1 MRATCRDSLPRR
13 ARSSIPGVGRRRGWQ
28 DARVASKVGVPI
40 AVAGVVVAVGVV
52 LGGIFVFAGDESE
65 SGGGQAAGPAP
76 VTRLSLPESDPSG
89 TEPVPDDPYPPVPSE
104 QVDGDLVGM
113 PRTGG
118 RNVYIPVQDNDCSRQ
133 QVWPRGEHA
142 DRVEV
147 EIRTLPV
154 ELPTGITTDA
164 EGNGSYGCLG
174 SAHGDGH
181 AVIELA
187 EPLGD
192 RRLVVTYHFDPL
204 PT

>member
-1 MRATCRDSLPRR
+1 MRAACRNSLPRR
-13 ARSSIPGVGRRRGWQ
+13 ARSSIPATGRRRGWQ
-28 DARVASKVGVPI
+28 DARMTSKIGIPI
-40 AVAGVVVAVGVV
+40 AVVGAVVAAVAV
-52 LGGIFVFAGDESE
+52 LGGIFVFAEDETAP
-65 SGGGQAAGPAP
+65 AAGPAP
-76 VTRLSLPESDPSG
+76 ITRLSLPEPDPSG
-89 TEPVPDDPYPPVPSE
+89 MEPVPDDPYPPVPNE
-104 QVDGDLVGM
+104 QVDGNVIGV

-133 QVWPRGEHA
+133 QVWPRGQHA

-192 RRLVVTYHFDPL
+192 RRLVVTYHFDPP